1 MRASESI
8 PNYEPNV
15 RQYANFAVRGIKKMC
30 TQIGP
35 RAAGSSKE
43 REAQEMMAK
52 ELETCS
58 DTVRIEEFKLAPAAF
73 MFWVP
78 VVIILNVIAVALFFL
93 GYSAVSAALS
103 VVCLSLAVLE
113 FLLYKPALDVIMPKK
128 MSSNAV
134 GIRKATGETKRRIIF
149 SGHIDSAMEWR
160 FNNWGGPKMLISLTA
175 SGFLAVIAS
184 CVIYFIAAFT
194 KPEGT
199 LRLVLG
205 VLLLVFMAVSC
216 ICLLFNDWKKYVD
229 GANDNLTGSF
239 TAAAVLKYLADN
251 NIRFENTEVW
261 AVTTGA
267 EEAGLRGAKA
277 LCRAHLQEF
286 KDTETVFMGLE
297 TLRDFEHMAI
307 YSRDMTGTV
316 KSDIRVCNLMKAA
329 AQNVGL
335 DLPFE
340 SVFFGSSDAAAV
352 SQAGIPAAT
361 LASMDPAPARYYHT
375 RRDTADNL
383 DPKTIEAGL
392 KVALETLFLYDEKG
406 L

>member
-1 MRASESI
+1 MKASESI
-8 PNYEPNV
+8 PNYEPSV
-15 RQYANFAVRGIKKMC
+15 RQYTNFVVRGIKKMC

-35 RAAGSSKE
+35 RAAGSPKE

-73 MFWVP
+73 MLWVP
-78 VVIILNVIAVALFFL
+78 VAILLNIIGVLLFFL
-93 GYSAVSAALS
+93 GFSAVSAALS
-103 VVCLSLAVLE
+103 VIGLSVTVLE
-113 FLLYKPALDVIMPKK
+113 FLLYKRALDAFMSKK
-128 MSSNAV
+128 ISSNAI
-134 GIRKATGETKRRIIF
+134 GIRKASGETKRRIIF

-160 FNNWGGPKMLISLTA
+160 FNNWGGPKLLLPLTA
-175 SGFLAVIAS
+175 AGFLGVIAS
-184 CVIYFIAAFT
+184 GAIYFFAAFT

-199 LRLVLG
+199 LRTVLG
-205 VLLLVFMAVSC
+205 VLLLVFTAMSC
-216 ICLLFNDWKKYVD
+216 VCLLFNDWKKYVD

-251 NIRFENTEVW
+251 HIRFENTEVW

-277 LCRAHLQEF
+277 LCRDHLQEF
-286 KDTETVFMGLE
+286 KDVETVFMGLE

-316 KSDIRVCNLMKAA
+316 KSDIRVCSMMKEAA
-329 AQNVGL
+329 KNVGL

-352 SQAGIPAAT
+352 SQAGIAAAT
-361 LASMDPAPARYYHT
+361 LASMNPAPARYYHT